1 VSDPLVEAA
10 SAGGTKV
17 LGLLA
22 DPGAPAELA
31 RKVANDL
38 VEVSADHNGRAA
50 QWEVRTH
57 VRRLPAL
64 TEGYDGLVQVAQHCI
79 EEERWHGVVCFTDS
93 PLRDGP
99 HALVADLLRE
109 SRVAVLSLP
118 AFGALPL
125 RRHVGAVAAELT
137 QELTEPPD
145 RHESKEGEQRQQ
157 GAATRTG
164 RFSRV
169 ESPDPEV
176 TVRIMASR
184 APLRLLVGLVRAN
197 QPWRLLGGLKG
208 AMAAALATSAYVLIN
223 SSTWQFADQISPFKL
238 SLMMLFSIA
247 GMVMWL
253 VVDHALWEIPSRGW
267 ERRRVRL
274 FNASTVA
281 TLIIGIGCAFA
292 VLYACNLL
300 AEVFLIDPGFLQ
312 TTLGHAVTIADYLS
326 IAWFATSVAL
336 LAGAVGSGF
345 EDEESVRKAAYSQRE
360 RDRQRQTN
368 DDAEDDGGDAGDG
381 GKTQGADA

>member
-1 VSDPLVEAA
+1 LVSFPVVGSA
-10 SAGGTKV
+10 SAGEPRV

-22 DPGAPAELA
+22 DPGTPAELA

-38 VEVSADHNGRAA
+38 EEVAGDHKGRGPR
-50 QWEVRTH
+50 WEVRTQ

-64 TEGYDGLVQVAQHCI
+64 TEGYDGLVQEAQRCI
-79 EEERWHGVVCFTDS
+79 EEERWQGVVCFTDS
-93 PLRDGP
+93 PLRDGRY
-99 HALVADLLRE
+99 ALVADLLRE
-109 SRVAVLSLP
+109 SQVAVLSLP

-125 RRHVGAVAAELT
+125 RRHVAAVAAELT
-137 QELTEPPD
+137 QELTEPPE
-145 RHESKEGEQRQQ
+145 RHESREGEQRQQ

-223 SSTWQFADQISPFKL
+223 SSSWQFADQISPLKL

-247 GMVMWL
+247 GMVTWL
-253 VVDHALWEIPSRGW
+253 LVDHSLWEMPSPGW

-274 FNASTVA
+274 FNASTLA

-292 VLYACNLL
+292 VLYACNLF
-300 AEVFLIDPGFLQ
+300 AEAFLIDPGFLQ
-312 TTLGHAVTIADYLS
+312 ATLGHAVSVSDYLS

-360 RDRQRQTN
+360 RDRQRQAN
-368 DDAEDDGGDAGDG
+368 DDPEDDGGNPKGGDA
-381 GKTQGADA
+381 